1 MLKNI
6 DFNKNSQRWKNYFC
20 LFISFLFLIF
30 FYVNRTTIL
39 ENDPEFS
46 SKFKIAS
53 IVLGWIVGVVLIF
66 VRLDFGKK
74 WNRVINIL
82 YILFAPCYIFF
93 NMEIAVFNE
102 TYSFRGQHL
111 SLLLFNFLLIGILE
125 LIFIVITNRVRLGT
139 DIWAFI
145 CIMFNIVNHF
155 VYEFRGTPAMASD
168 IATVG
173 TALEVADG
181 YKIQFNFYTTVALV
195 MLFDFIMLGRVIK
208 CEPVFKKVSHRLCGI
223 AVMAIVSVTGFSQLV
238 MTDMVSNRGLYL
250 SLFNPMRSY
259 QQYGSIA
266 CFTRSIKL
274 SVPEKPN
281 GYSLKKVEEIT
292 SKYTSDT
299 VDPNK
304 KRPNVIAVIN
314 EAFSDPQILGDI
326 ETNEDYMPFIHDLM
340 KNGNCVSGTT
350 YASIVGGQTANTEYE
365 FLTGNSMAFLP
376 KGTVAFQLYLRH
388 AMPSLVTELK
398 SEGYTGNSATHLQ
411 KARNYNRDK
420 AYPLLGFDKF
430 YDYTNMI
437 VPFVKMRNN
446 ATDQCTYD
454 NITHDYEQQ
463 RKSTDAPY
471 FGYTMTI
478 QNHSSYDV
486 PFDNFDDKRIVVEN
500 ADATDLG
507 YYLSL
512 IKYSDEM
519 FENLINYYKNTDEP
533 TVIFLT
539 GDHQPRIHDESMDSI
554 TNGEWRNWNDEEM
567 MRRYEVP
574 FLIWANYDIDKKTVE
589 KTSMNYLQT
598 ILMETIDGDLTG
610 FQKFQQDLQK
620 EEITSK
626 YTSDTVDPNKKR
638 PNVIAVIN
646 EAFSD
651 PQILGDIETNEDYM
665 PFIHDLMKNGNC
677 VSGTTYASIVGGQ
690 TANTEYEFLTG
701 NSMAFLPKG
710 TVAFQLYLR
719 HAMPSL
725 VTELKSEGYTGN
737 SATHLQ
743 KARNYNRDKAYP
755 LLGFDKFY
763 DYTNMIVPFV
773 KMRNNATDQCT
784 YDNITHDYEQQRKST
799 DAPYFGYT
807 MTIQNHSSYDVPF
820 DNFDDKRIVVE
831 NADATDLGYYLS
843 LIKYSDEMFE
853 NLINYYKNTDEPT
866 VIFLTGDHQPR
877 IHDESMDSITNG
889 EWRNW
894 NDEEMMRR
902 YEVPFLIWANY
913 DIDKKTV
920 EKTSMNYLQTIL
932 METIDGD
939 LTGFQKFQQDLQ
951 KEIPVLTSNGYW
963 GADGKFYSVD
973 DKNSPYYDL
982 IQEYAMLQY
991 NDMTD
996 YKNRVEDFFELKQ

>member
-6 DFNKNSQRWKNYFC
+6 DFNKNRQRWKNYFC

-74 WNRVINIL
+74 GNRVINIL

-102 TYSFRGQHL
+102 TYSFRKQHL

-145 CIMFNIVNHF
+145 CVMFNIVNHF

-314 EAFSDPQILGDI
+314 EAFSDPQVLGDI

-519 FENLINYYKNTDEP
+519 FENLINYYKNTNEP
-533 TVIFLT
+533 TVILLT

-574 FLIWANYDIDKKTVE
+574 FLIWAKYDIDKKTVE

-598 ILMETIDGDLTG
+598 ILMETIDG
-610 FQKFQQDLQK
+610 
-620 EEITSK
+620 E
-626 YTSDTVDPNKKR
+626 
-638 PNVIAVIN
+638 
-646 EAFSD
+646 
-651 PQILGDIETNEDYM
+651 
-665 PFIHDLMKNGNC
+665 
-677 VSGTTYASIVGGQ
+677 
-690 TANTEYEFLTG
+690 
-701 NSMAFLPKG
+701 
-710 TVAFQLYLR
+710 
-719 HAMPSL
+719 
-725 VTELKSEGYTGN
+725 
-737 SATHLQ
+737 
-743 KARNYNRDKAYP
+743 
-755 LLGFDKFY
+755 
-763 DYTNMIVPFV
+763 
-773 KMRNNATDQCT
+773 
-784 YDNITHDYEQQRKST
+784 
-799 DAPYFGYT
+799 
-807 MTIQNHSSYDVPF
+807 
-820 DNFDDKRIVVE
+820 
-831 NADATDLGYYLS
+831 
-843 LIKYSDEMFE
+843 
-853 NLINYYKNTDEPT
+853 
-866 VIFLTGDHQPR
+866 
-877 IHDESMDSITNG
+877 
-889 EWRNW
+889 
-894 NDEEMMRR
+894 
-902 YEVPFLIWANY
+902 
-913 DIDKKTV
+913 
-920 EKTSMNYLQTIL
+920 
-932 METIDGD
+932 

>member
-6 DFNKNSQRWKNYFC
+6 DFNKNRQRWKNYFC

-74 WNRVINIL
+74 GNRVINIL

-145 CIMFNIVNHF
+145 CVMFNIVNHF

-266 CFTRSIKL
+266 CFARGIKL

-314 EAFSDPQILGDI
+314 EAFSDPQVLGDI

-463 RKSTDAPY
+463 RKLTDAPY

-519 FENLINYYKNTDEP
+519 FENLINYYKNTNEP
-533 TVIFLT
+533 TVIL
-539 GDHQPRIHDESMDSI
+539 
-554 TNGEWRNWNDEEM
+554 
-567 MRRYEVP
+567 
-574 FLIWANYDIDKKTVE
+574 
-589 KTSMNYLQT
+589 
-598 ILMETIDGDLTG
+598 
-610 FQKFQQDLQK
+610 
-620 EEITSK
+620 
-626 YTSDTVDPNKKR
+626 
-638 PNVIAVIN
+638 
-646 EAFSD
+646 
-651 PQILGDIETNEDYM
+651 
-665 PFIHDLMKNGNC
+665 
-677 VSGTTYASIVGGQ
+677 
-690 TANTEYEFLTG
+690 
-701 NSMAFLPKG
+701 
-710 TVAFQLYLR
+710 
-719 HAMPSL
+719 
-725 VTELKSEGYTGN
+725 
-737 SATHLQ
+737 
-743 KARNYNRDKAYP
+743 
-755 LLGFDKFY
+755 
-763 DYTNMIVPFV
+763 
-773 KMRNNATDQCT
+773 
-784 YDNITHDYEQQRKST
+784 
-799 DAPYFGYT
+799 
-807 MTIQNHSSYDVPF
+807 
-820 DNFDDKRIVVE
+820 
-831 NADATDLGYYLS
+831 
-843 LIKYSDEMFE
+843 
-853 NLINYYKNTDEPT
+853 
-866 VIFLTGDHQPR
+866 LTGDHQPR

>member
-6 DFNKNSQRWKNYFC
+6 DFNKNRQRWKNYFC

-66 VRLDFGKK
+66 VRLDFGEK

-145 CIMFNIVNHF
+145 CVMFNIVNHF

-299 VDPNK
+299 VDSNK
-304 KRPNVIAVIN
+304 KRPNVIVVIN
-314 EAFSDPQILGDI
+314 EAFSDPQVLGDI

-430 YDYTNMI
+430 YDYTNMG

-500 ADATDLG
+500 ADAPDLG

-519 FENLINYYKNTDEP
+519 FENLINYYKNTNEP
-533 TVIFLT
+533 TVILLT

-574 FLIWANYDIDKKTVE
+574 FLIWANYDIDKKIVE

-610 FQKFQQDLQK
+610 FQKFQQD
-620 EEITSK
+620 I
-626 YTSDTVDPNKKR
+626 
-638 PNVIAVIN
+638 
-646 EAFSD
+646 
-651 PQILGDIETNEDYM
+651 
-665 PFIHDLMKNGNC
+665 
-677 VSGTTYASIVGGQ
+677 
-690 TANTEYEFLTG
+690 
-701 NSMAFLPKG
+701 
-710 TVAFQLYLR
+710 
-719 HAMPSL
+719 
-725 VTELKSEGYTGN
+725 
-737 SATHLQ
+737 
-743 KARNYNRDKAYP
+743 
-755 LLGFDKFY
+755 
-763 DYTNMIVPFV
+763 
-773 KMRNNATDQCT
+773 
-784 YDNITHDYEQQRKST
+784 
-799 DAPYFGYT
+799 
-807 MTIQNHSSYDVPF
+807 
-820 DNFDDKRIVVE
+820 
-831 NADATDLGYYLS
+831 
-843 LIKYSDEMFE
+843 
-853 NLINYYKNTDEPT
+853 
-866 VIFLTGDHQPR
+866 
-877 IHDESMDSITNG
+877 
-889 EWRNW
+889 
-894 NDEEMMRR
+894 
-902 YEVPFLIWANY
+902 
-913 DIDKKTV
+913 
-920 EKTSMNYLQTIL
+920 
-932 METIDGD
+932 
-939 LTGFQKFQQDLQ
+939 Q

-991 NDMTD
+991 NDMMD

>member
-6 DFNKNSQRWKNYFC
+6 DFNKNRQRWKNYFC

-74 WNRVINIL
+74 GNRVINIL

-102 TYSFRGQHL
+102 TYSFRKQHL

-145 CIMFNIVNHF
+145 CVMFNIVNHF

-266 CFTRSIKL
+266 CFARGIKL

-299 VDPNK
+299 VDSNK
-304 KRPNVIAVIN
+304 KRPNVIVVIN
-314 EAFSDPQILGDI
+314 EAFSDPQVLGDI

-574 FLIWANYDIDKKTVE
+574 FLIWANYDIDKKIVE

-610 FQKFQQDLQK
+610 FQKFQQD
-620 EEITSK
+620 I
-626 YTSDTVDPNKKR
+626 
-638 PNVIAVIN
+638 
-646 EAFSD
+646 
-651 PQILGDIETNEDYM
+651 
-665 PFIHDLMKNGNC
+665 
-677 VSGTTYASIVGGQ
+677 
-690 TANTEYEFLTG
+690 
-701 NSMAFLPKG
+701 
-710 TVAFQLYLR
+710 
-719 HAMPSL
+719 
-725 VTELKSEGYTGN
+725 
-737 SATHLQ
+737 
-743 KARNYNRDKAYP
+743 
-755 LLGFDKFY
+755 
-763 DYTNMIVPFV
+763 
-773 KMRNNATDQCT
+773 
-784 YDNITHDYEQQRKST
+784 
-799 DAPYFGYT
+799 
-807 MTIQNHSSYDVPF
+807 
-820 DNFDDKRIVVE
+820 
-831 NADATDLGYYLS
+831 
-843 LIKYSDEMFE
+843 
-853 NLINYYKNTDEPT
+853 
-866 VIFLTGDHQPR
+866 
-877 IHDESMDSITNG
+877 
-889 EWRNW
+889 
-894 NDEEMMRR
+894 
-902 YEVPFLIWANY
+902 
-913 DIDKKTV
+913 
-920 EKTSMNYLQTIL
+920 
-932 METIDGD
+932 
-939 LTGFQKFQQDLQ
+939 Q

-991 NDMTD
+991 NDMMD

>member
-1 MLKNI
+1 MEQS
-6 DFNKNSQRWKNYFC
+6 NKYSVYPVC
-20 LFISFLFLIF
+20 
-30 FYVNRTTIL
+30 T
-39 ENDPEFS
+39 
-46 SKFKIAS
+46 
-53 IVLGWIVGVVLIF
+53 VLH
-66 VRLDFGKK
+66 
-74 WNRVINIL
+74 
-82 YILFAPCYIFF
+82 FF

-145 CIMFNIVNHF
+145 CVMFNIVNHF

-292 SKYTSDT
+292 SKYISDT

-314 EAFSDPQILGDI
+314 EAFSDPQVLGDI
-326 ETNEDYMPFIHDLM
+326 ETNEDYMPFIHDMM

-463 RKSTDAPY
+463 RKLTDAPY

-500 ADATDLG
+500 ADAPDLG

-533 TVIFLT
+533 TVIL
-539 GDHQPRIHDESMDSI
+539 
-554 TNGEWRNWNDEEM
+554 
-567 MRRYEVP
+567 
-574 FLIWANYDIDKKTVE
+574 
-589 KTSMNYLQT
+589 
-598 ILMETIDGDLTG
+598 
-610 FQKFQQDLQK
+610 
-620 EEITSK
+620 
-626 YTSDTVDPNKKR
+626 
-638 PNVIAVIN
+638 
-646 EAFSD
+646 
-651 PQILGDIETNEDYM
+651 
-665 PFIHDLMKNGNC
+665 
-677 VSGTTYASIVGGQ
+677 
-690 TANTEYEFLTG
+690 
-701 NSMAFLPKG
+701 
-710 TVAFQLYLR
+710 
-719 HAMPSL
+719 
-725 VTELKSEGYTGN
+725 
-737 SATHLQ
+737 
-743 KARNYNRDKAYP
+743 
-755 LLGFDKFY
+755 
-763 DYTNMIVPFV
+763 
-773 KMRNNATDQCT
+773 
-784 YDNITHDYEQQRKST
+784 
-799 DAPYFGYT
+799 
-807 MTIQNHSSYDVPF
+807 
-820 DNFDDKRIVVE
+820 
-831 NADATDLGYYLS
+831 
-843 LIKYSDEMFE
+843 
-853 NLINYYKNTDEPT
+853 
-866 VIFLTGDHQPR
+866 LTGDHQPR

>member
-1 MLKNI
+1 MEQS
-6 DFNKNSQRWKNYFC
+6 NKYSVYPVC
-20 LFISFLFLIF
+20 
-30 FYVNRTTIL
+30 T
-39 ENDPEFS
+39 
-46 SKFKIAS
+46 
-53 IVLGWIVGVVLIF
+53 VLH
-66 VRLDFGKK
+66 
-74 WNRVINIL
+74 
-82 YILFAPCYIFF
+82 FF

-145 CIMFNIVNHF
+145 CVMFNIVNHF

-598 ILMETIDGDLTG
+598 ILMETIDG
-610 FQKFQQDLQK
+610 
-620 EEITSK
+620 E
-626 YTSDTVDPNKKR
+626 
-638 PNVIAVIN
+638 
-646 EAFSD
+646 
-651 PQILGDIETNEDYM
+651 
-665 PFIHDLMKNGNC
+665 
-677 VSGTTYASIVGGQ
+677 
-690 TANTEYEFLTG
+690 
-701 NSMAFLPKG
+701 
-710 TVAFQLYLR
+710 
-719 HAMPSL
+719 
-725 VTELKSEGYTGN
+725 
-737 SATHLQ
+737 
-743 KARNYNRDKAYP
+743 
-755 LLGFDKFY
+755 
-763 DYTNMIVPFV
+763 
-773 KMRNNATDQCT
+773 
-784 YDNITHDYEQQRKST
+784 
-799 DAPYFGYT
+799 
-807 MTIQNHSSYDVPF
+807 
-820 DNFDDKRIVVE
+820 
-831 NADATDLGYYLS
+831 
-843 LIKYSDEMFE
+843 
-853 NLINYYKNTDEPT
+853 
-866 VIFLTGDHQPR
+866 
-877 IHDESMDSITNG
+877 
-889 EWRNW
+889 
-894 NDEEMMRR
+894 
-902 YEVPFLIWANY
+902 
-913 DIDKKTV
+913 
-920 EKTSMNYLQTIL
+920 
-932 METIDGD
+932 

>member
-6 DFNKNSQRWKNYFC
+6 DFNKNRQRWKNYFC

-74 WNRVINIL
+74 GNRVINIL

-145 CIMFNIVNHF
+145 CVMFNIVNHF

-299 VDPNK
+299 VDSNK
-304 KRPNVIAVIN
+304 KRPNVIVVIN
-314 EAFSDPQILGDI
+314 EAFSDPQVLGDI

-430 YDYTNMI
+430 YDYTNMG

-500 ADATDLG
+500 ADAPDLG

-533 TVIFLT
+533 TVILLT

-574 FLIWANYDIDKKTVE
+574 FLIWANYDIDKKIVE

-610 FQKFQQDLQK
+610 FQKFQQD
-620 EEITSK
+620 I
-626 YTSDTVDPNKKR
+626 
-638 PNVIAVIN
+638 
-646 EAFSD
+646 
-651 PQILGDIETNEDYM
+651 
-665 PFIHDLMKNGNC
+665 
-677 VSGTTYASIVGGQ
+677 
-690 TANTEYEFLTG
+690 
-701 NSMAFLPKG
+701 
-710 TVAFQLYLR
+710 
-719 HAMPSL
+719 
-725 VTELKSEGYTGN
+725 
-737 SATHLQ
+737 
-743 KARNYNRDKAYP
+743 
-755 LLGFDKFY
+755 
-763 DYTNMIVPFV
+763 
-773 KMRNNATDQCT
+773 
-784 YDNITHDYEQQRKST
+784 
-799 DAPYFGYT
+799 
-807 MTIQNHSSYDVPF
+807 
-820 DNFDDKRIVVE
+820 
-831 NADATDLGYYLS
+831 
-843 LIKYSDEMFE
+843 
-853 NLINYYKNTDEPT
+853 
-866 VIFLTGDHQPR
+866 
-877 IHDESMDSITNG
+877 
-889 EWRNW
+889 
-894 NDEEMMRR
+894 
-902 YEVPFLIWANY
+902 
-913 DIDKKTV
+913 
-920 EKTSMNYLQTIL
+920 
-932 METIDGD
+932 
-939 LTGFQKFQQDLQ
+939 Q

-991 NDMTD
+991 NDMMD

>member
-1 MLKNI
+1 MEK
-6 DFNKNSQRWKNYFC
+6 
-20 LFISFLFLIF
+20 LFLPIHF
-30 FYVNRTTIL
+30 VSVSDLFYVNRTAIL

-145 CIMFNIVNHF
+145 CVMFNIVNHF

-314 EAFSDPQILGDI
+314 EAFSDPQVLGDI

-463 RKSTDAPY
+463 RKLTDAPY

-500 ADATDLG
+500 ADAPDLG

-533 TVIFLT
+533 TVILLT

-574 FLIWANYDIDKKTVE
+574 FLIWANYDIDKKIVE

-610 FQKFQQDLQK
+610 FQKFQQD
-620 EEITSK
+620 I
-626 YTSDTVDPNKKR
+626 
-638 PNVIAVIN
+638 
-646 EAFSD
+646 
-651 PQILGDIETNEDYM
+651 
-665 PFIHDLMKNGNC
+665 
-677 VSGTTYASIVGGQ
+677 
-690 TANTEYEFLTG
+690 
-701 NSMAFLPKG
+701 
-710 TVAFQLYLR
+710 
-719 HAMPSL
+719 
-725 VTELKSEGYTGN
+725 
-737 SATHLQ
+737 
-743 KARNYNRDKAYP
+743 
-755 LLGFDKFY
+755 
-763 DYTNMIVPFV
+763 
-773 KMRNNATDQCT
+773 
-784 YDNITHDYEQQRKST
+784 
-799 DAPYFGYT
+799 
-807 MTIQNHSSYDVPF
+807 
-820 DNFDDKRIVVE
+820 
-831 NADATDLGYYLS
+831 
-843 LIKYSDEMFE
+843 
-853 NLINYYKNTDEPT
+853 
-866 VIFLTGDHQPR
+866 
-877 IHDESMDSITNG
+877 
-889 EWRNW
+889 
-894 NDEEMMRR
+894 
-902 YEVPFLIWANY
+902 
-913 DIDKKTV
+913 
-920 EKTSMNYLQTIL
+920 
-932 METIDGD
+932 
-939 LTGFQKFQQDLQ
+939 Q

-991 NDMTD
+991 NDMMD

>member
-6 DFNKNSQRWKNYFC
+6 DFNKNRQRWKNYFC

-74 WNRVINIL
+74 GNRVINIL

-145 CIMFNIVNHF
+145 CVMFNIVNHF

-304 KRPNVIAVIN
+304 KRPNVIVVIN
-314 EAFSDPQILGDI
+314 EAFSDPQVLGDI

-500 ADATDLG
+500 ADAPDLG

-610 FQKFQQDLQK
+610 FQKFQQD
-620 EEITSK
+620 I
-626 YTSDTVDPNKKR
+626 
-638 PNVIAVIN
+638 
-646 EAFSD
+646 
-651 PQILGDIETNEDYM
+651 
-665 PFIHDLMKNGNC
+665 
-677 VSGTTYASIVGGQ
+677 
-690 TANTEYEFLTG
+690 
-701 NSMAFLPKG
+701 
-710 TVAFQLYLR
+710 
-719 HAMPSL
+719 
-725 VTELKSEGYTGN
+725 
-737 SATHLQ
+737 
-743 KARNYNRDKAYP
+743 
-755 LLGFDKFY
+755 
-763 DYTNMIVPFV
+763 
-773 KMRNNATDQCT
+773 
-784 YDNITHDYEQQRKST
+784 
-799 DAPYFGYT
+799 
-807 MTIQNHSSYDVPF
+807 
-820 DNFDDKRIVVE
+820 
-831 NADATDLGYYLS
+831 
-843 LIKYSDEMFE
+843 
-853 NLINYYKNTDEPT
+853 
-866 VIFLTGDHQPR
+866 
-877 IHDESMDSITNG
+877 
-889 EWRNW
+889 
-894 NDEEMMRR
+894 
-902 YEVPFLIWANY
+902 
-913 DIDKKTV
+913 
-920 EKTSMNYLQTIL
+920 
-932 METIDGD
+932 
-939 LTGFQKFQQDLQ
+939 Q

>member
-6 DFNKNSQRWKNYFC
+6 DFNKNRQRWKNYFC

-74 WNRVINIL
+74 GNRVINIL

-102 TYSFRGQHL
+102 TYSFRKQHL

-145 CIMFNIVNHF
+145 CVMFNIVNHF

-266 CFTRSIKL
+266 CFARGIKL

-292 SKYTSDT
+292 SKYTSDI

-314 EAFSDPQILGDI
+314 EAFSDPQVLGDI

-430 YDYTNMI
+430 YDYTNMG

-500 ADATDLG
+500 ADAPDLG

-519 FENLINYYKNTDEP
+519 FENLINYYKNTNEP
-533 TVIFLT
+533 TVILLT

-574 FLIWANYDIDKKTVE
+574 FLIWANYDIDKKIVE

-610 FQKFQQDLQK
+610 FQKFQQD
-620 EEITSK
+620 I
-626 YTSDTVDPNKKR
+626 
-638 PNVIAVIN
+638 
-646 EAFSD
+646 
-651 PQILGDIETNEDYM
+651 
-665 PFIHDLMKNGNC
+665 
-677 VSGTTYASIVGGQ
+677 
-690 TANTEYEFLTG
+690 
-701 NSMAFLPKG
+701 
-710 TVAFQLYLR
+710 
-719 HAMPSL
+719 
-725 VTELKSEGYTGN
+725 
-737 SATHLQ
+737 
-743 KARNYNRDKAYP
+743 
-755 LLGFDKFY
+755 
-763 DYTNMIVPFV
+763 
-773 KMRNNATDQCT
+773 
-784 YDNITHDYEQQRKST
+784 
-799 DAPYFGYT
+799 
-807 MTIQNHSSYDVPF
+807 
-820 DNFDDKRIVVE
+820 
-831 NADATDLGYYLS
+831 
-843 LIKYSDEMFE
+843 
-853 NLINYYKNTDEPT
+853 
-866 VIFLTGDHQPR
+866 
-877 IHDESMDSITNG
+877 
-889 EWRNW
+889 
-894 NDEEMMRR
+894 
-902 YEVPFLIWANY
+902 
-913 DIDKKTV
+913 
-920 EKTSMNYLQTIL
+920 
-932 METIDGD
+932 
-939 LTGFQKFQQDLQ
+939 Q

>member
-6 DFNKNSQRWKNYFC
+6 DFNKNFDKNRQRWKNYFC

-82 YILFAPCYIFF
+82 YILFAPCYIFL

-102 TYSFRGQHL
+102 TYSFGGQHL
-111 SLLLFNFLLIGILE
+111 SLLLFNFLLLGILE

-145 CIMFNIVNHF
+145 CVMFNVVNHF
-155 VYEFRGTPAMASD
+155 VYEFRGTPVMASD

-208 CEPVFKKVSHRLCGI
+208 CEPVFKKNSHRLCGI
-223 AVMAIVSVTGFSQLV
+223 AVMAVVSVTGFSQLV

-292 SKYTSDT
+292 SKYISDT

-314 EAFSDPQILGDI
+314 EAFSDPQVLGDI

-365 FLTGNSMAFLP
+365 FL
-376 KGTVAFQLYLRH
+376 
-388 AMPSLVTELK
+388 
-398 SEGYTGNSATHLQ
+398 TGNSATHLQ

-500 ADATDLG
+500 ADAPDLG

-598 ILMETIDGDLTG
+598 ILMETIDG
-610 FQKFQQDLQK
+610 
-620 EEITSK
+620 E
-626 YTSDTVDPNKKR
+626 
-638 PNVIAVIN
+638 
-646 EAFSD
+646 
-651 PQILGDIETNEDYM
+651 
-665 PFIHDLMKNGNC
+665 
-677 VSGTTYASIVGGQ
+677 
-690 TANTEYEFLTG
+690 
-701 NSMAFLPKG
+701 
-710 TVAFQLYLR
+710 
-719 HAMPSL
+719 
-725 VTELKSEGYTGN
+725 
-737 SATHLQ
+737 
-743 KARNYNRDKAYP
+743 
-755 LLGFDKFY
+755 
-763 DYTNMIVPFV
+763 
-773 KMRNNATDQCT
+773 
-784 YDNITHDYEQQRKST
+784 
-799 DAPYFGYT
+799 
-807 MTIQNHSSYDVPF
+807 
-820 DNFDDKRIVVE
+820 
-831 NADATDLGYYLS
+831 
-843 LIKYSDEMFE
+843 
-853 NLINYYKNTDEPT
+853 
-866 VIFLTGDHQPR
+866 
-877 IHDESMDSITNG
+877 
-889 EWRNW
+889 
-894 NDEEMMRR
+894 
-902 YEVPFLIWANY
+902 
-913 DIDKKTV
+913 
-920 EKTSMNYLQTIL
+920 
-932 METIDGD
+932 

>member
-1 MLKNI
+1 MEQS
-6 DFNKNSQRWKNYFC
+6 NKYSVYPVC
-20 LFISFLFLIF
+20 
-30 FYVNRTTIL
+30 T
-39 ENDPEFS
+39 
-46 SKFKIAS
+46 
-53 IVLGWIVGVVLIF
+53 VLH
-66 VRLDFGKK
+66 
-74 WNRVINIL
+74 
-82 YILFAPCYIFF
+82 FF

-145 CIMFNIVNHF
+145 CVMFNIVNHF

-314 EAFSDPQILGDI
+314 EAFSDPQVLGDI

-463 RKSTDAPY
+463 RKLTDAPY

-478 QNHSSYDV
+478 QNYSSYDV

-533 TVIFLT
+533 TVILLT

-598 ILMETIDGDLTG
+598 ILMETIDG
-610 FQKFQQDLQK
+610 
-620 EEITSK
+620 E
-626 YTSDTVDPNKKR
+626 
-638 PNVIAVIN
+638 
-646 EAFSD
+646 
-651 PQILGDIETNEDYM
+651 
-665 PFIHDLMKNGNC
+665 
-677 VSGTTYASIVGGQ
+677 
-690 TANTEYEFLTG
+690 
-701 NSMAFLPKG
+701 
-710 TVAFQLYLR
+710 
-719 HAMPSL
+719 
-725 VTELKSEGYTGN
+725 
-737 SATHLQ
+737 
-743 KARNYNRDKAYP
+743 
-755 LLGFDKFY
+755 
-763 DYTNMIVPFV
+763 
-773 KMRNNATDQCT
+773 
-784 YDNITHDYEQQRKST
+784 
-799 DAPYFGYT
+799 
-807 MTIQNHSSYDVPF
+807 
-820 DNFDDKRIVVE
+820 
-831 NADATDLGYYLS
+831 
-843 LIKYSDEMFE
+843 
-853 NLINYYKNTDEPT
+853 
-866 VIFLTGDHQPR
+866 
-877 IHDESMDSITNG
+877 
-889 EWRNW
+889 
-894 NDEEMMRR
+894 
-902 YEVPFLIWANY
+902 
-913 DIDKKTV
+913 
-920 EKTSMNYLQTIL
+920 
-932 METIDGD
+932 

>member
-6 DFNKNSQRWKNYFC
+6 DFNKNRQRWKNYFC

-74 WNRVINIL
+74 GNRVINIL

-145 CIMFNIVNHF
+145 CVMFNIVNHF

-292 SKYTSDT
+292 SKYISDT

-314 EAFSDPQILGDI
+314 EAFSDPQVLGDI

-430 YDYTNMI
+430 YDYTNMG

-500 ADATDLG
+500 ADAPDLG

-598 ILMETIDGDLTG
+598 ILMETIDG
-610 FQKFQQDLQK
+610 
-620 EEITSK
+620 E
-626 YTSDTVDPNKKR
+626 
-638 PNVIAVIN
+638 
-646 EAFSD
+646 
-651 PQILGDIETNEDYM
+651 
-665 PFIHDLMKNGNC
+665 
-677 VSGTTYASIVGGQ
+677 
-690 TANTEYEFLTG
+690 
-701 NSMAFLPKG
+701 
-710 TVAFQLYLR
+710 
-719 HAMPSL
+719 
-725 VTELKSEGYTGN
+725 
-737 SATHLQ
+737 
-743 KARNYNRDKAYP
+743 
-755 LLGFDKFY
+755 
-763 DYTNMIVPFV
+763 
-773 KMRNNATDQCT
+773 
-784 YDNITHDYEQQRKST
+784 
-799 DAPYFGYT
+799 
-807 MTIQNHSSYDVPF
+807 
-820 DNFDDKRIVVE
+820 
-831 NADATDLGYYLS
+831 
-843 LIKYSDEMFE
+843 
-853 NLINYYKNTDEPT
+853 
-866 VIFLTGDHQPR
+866 
-877 IHDESMDSITNG
+877 
-889 EWRNW
+889 
-894 NDEEMMRR
+894 
-902 YEVPFLIWANY
+902 
-913 DIDKKTV
+913 
-920 EKTSMNYLQTIL
+920 
-932 METIDGD
+932 

-991 NDMTD
+991 NDMMD

>member
-1 MLKNI
+1 MEQS
-6 DFNKNSQRWKNYFC
+6 NKYSVYPVC
-20 LFISFLFLIF
+20 
-30 FYVNRTTIL
+30 T
-39 ENDPEFS
+39 
-46 SKFKIAS
+46 
-53 IVLGWIVGVVLIF
+53 VLH
-66 VRLDFGKK
+66 
-74 WNRVINIL
+74 
-82 YILFAPCYIFF
+82 FF

-102 TYSFRGQHL
+102 TYSFREQHL

-145 CIMFNIVNHF
+145 CVMFNIVNHF

-314 EAFSDPQILGDI
+314 EAFSDPQVLGDI

-533 TVIFLT
+533 TVILLT

-598 ILMETIDGDLTG
+598 ILMETIDG
-610 FQKFQQDLQK
+610 
-620 EEITSK
+620 E
-626 YTSDTVDPNKKR
+626 
-638 PNVIAVIN
+638 
-646 EAFSD
+646 
-651 PQILGDIETNEDYM
+651 
-665 PFIHDLMKNGNC
+665 
-677 VSGTTYASIVGGQ
+677 
-690 TANTEYEFLTG
+690 
-701 NSMAFLPKG
+701 
-710 TVAFQLYLR
+710 
-719 HAMPSL
+719 
-725 VTELKSEGYTGN
+725 
-737 SATHLQ
+737 
-743 KARNYNRDKAYP
+743 
-755 LLGFDKFY
+755 
-763 DYTNMIVPFV
+763 
-773 KMRNNATDQCT
+773 
-784 YDNITHDYEQQRKST
+784 
-799 DAPYFGYT
+799 
-807 MTIQNHSSYDVPF
+807 
-820 DNFDDKRIVVE
+820 
-831 NADATDLGYYLS
+831 
-843 LIKYSDEMFE
+843 
-853 NLINYYKNTDEPT
+853 
-866 VIFLTGDHQPR
+866 
-877 IHDESMDSITNG
+877 
-889 EWRNW
+889 
-894 NDEEMMRR
+894 
-902 YEVPFLIWANY
+902 
-913 DIDKKTV
+913 
-920 EKTSMNYLQTIL
+920 
-932 METIDGD
+932 

-996 YKNRVEDFFELKQ
+996 YKNRVEDFFELKE

>member
-1 MLKNI
+1 MEQSNKYSVYPVCTMLH
-6 DFNKNSQRWKNYFC
+6 
-20 LFISFLFLIF
+20 
-30 FYVNRTTIL
+30 
-39 ENDPEFS
+39 
-46 SKFKIAS
+46 
-53 IVLGWIVGVVLIF
+53 
-66 VRLDFGKK
+66 
-74 WNRVINIL
+74 
-82 YILFAPCYIFF
+82 FF

-102 TYSFRGQHL
+102 TYSFRKQHL

-145 CIMFNIVNHF
+145 CVMFNIVNHF
-155 VYEFRGTPAMASD
+155 VYEFRGTPVMASD

-195 MLFDFIMLGRVIK
+195 MLFDFIMLGCVIK

-314 EAFSDPQILGDI
+314 EAFSDPQVLGDI

-598 ILMETIDGDLTG
+598 ILMETIDG
-610 FQKFQQDLQK
+610 
-620 EEITSK
+620 E
-626 YTSDTVDPNKKR
+626 
-638 PNVIAVIN
+638 
-646 EAFSD
+646 
-651 PQILGDIETNEDYM
+651 
-665 PFIHDLMKNGNC
+665 
-677 VSGTTYASIVGGQ
+677 
-690 TANTEYEFLTG
+690 
-701 NSMAFLPKG
+701 
-710 TVAFQLYLR
+710 
-719 HAMPSL
+719 
-725 VTELKSEGYTGN
+725 
-737 SATHLQ
+737 
-743 KARNYNRDKAYP
+743 
-755 LLGFDKFY
+755 
-763 DYTNMIVPFV
+763 
-773 KMRNNATDQCT
+773 
-784 YDNITHDYEQQRKST
+784 
-799 DAPYFGYT
+799 
-807 MTIQNHSSYDVPF
+807 
-820 DNFDDKRIVVE
+820 
-831 NADATDLGYYLS
+831 
-843 LIKYSDEMFE
+843 
-853 NLINYYKNTDEPT
+853 
-866 VIFLTGDHQPR
+866 
-877 IHDESMDSITNG
+877 
-889 EWRNW
+889 
-894 NDEEMMRR
+894 
-902 YEVPFLIWANY
+902 
-913 DIDKKTV
+913 
-920 EKTSMNYLQTIL
+920 
-932 METIDGD
+932 

>member
-6 DFNKNSQRWKNYFC
+6 DFNKNRQRWKNYFC

-74 WNRVINIL
+74 GNRVINIL

-102 TYSFRGQHL
+102 TYSFRKQHL

-145 CIMFNIVNHF
+145 CVMFNIVNHF

-266 CFTRSIKL
+266 CFARGIKL

-292 SKYTSDT
+292 SKYTSDI

-314 EAFSDPQILGDI
+314 EAFSDPQVLGDI

-430 YDYTNMI
+430 YDYTNMG

-500 ADATDLG
+500 ADAPDLG

-533 TVIFLT
+533 TVIL
-539 GDHQPRIHDESMDSI
+539 
-554 TNGEWRNWNDEEM
+554 
-567 MRRYEVP
+567 
-574 FLIWANYDIDKKTVE
+574 
-589 KTSMNYLQT
+589 
-598 ILMETIDGDLTG
+598 
-610 FQKFQQDLQK
+610 
-620 EEITSK
+620 
-626 YTSDTVDPNKKR
+626 
-638 PNVIAVIN
+638 
-646 EAFSD
+646 
-651 PQILGDIETNEDYM
+651 
-665 PFIHDLMKNGNC
+665 
-677 VSGTTYASIVGGQ
+677 
-690 TANTEYEFLTG
+690 
-701 NSMAFLPKG
+701 
-710 TVAFQLYLR
+710 
-719 HAMPSL
+719 
-725 VTELKSEGYTGN
+725 
-737 SATHLQ
+737 
-743 KARNYNRDKAYP
+743 
-755 LLGFDKFY
+755 
-763 DYTNMIVPFV
+763 
-773 KMRNNATDQCT
+773 
-784 YDNITHDYEQQRKST
+784 
-799 DAPYFGYT
+799 
-807 MTIQNHSSYDVPF
+807 
-820 DNFDDKRIVVE
+820 
-831 NADATDLGYYLS
+831 
-843 LIKYSDEMFE
+843 
-853 NLINYYKNTDEPT
+853 
-866 VIFLTGDHQPR
+866 LTGDHQPR

-991 NDMTD
+991 NDMMD

>member
-1 MLKNI
+1 MEQS
-6 DFNKNSQRWKNYFC
+6 NKYSVYP
-20 LFISFLFLIF
+20 
-30 FYVNRTTIL
+30 V
-39 ENDPEFS
+39 
-46 SKFKIAS
+46 
-53 IVLGWIVGVVLIF
+53 
-66 VRLDFGKK
+66 
-74 WNRVINIL
+74 
-82 YILFAPCYIFF
+82 APCYIFF

-145 CIMFNIVNHF
+145 CVMFNIVNHF

-314 EAFSDPQILGDI
+314 EAFSDPQVLGDI

-388 AMPSLVTELK
+388 VMPSLVTELK

-519 FENLINYYKNTDEP
+519 FENLINYYKNTNEP
-533 TVIFLT
+533 TVILLT

-598 ILMETIDGDLTG
+598 ILMETIDG
-610 FQKFQQDLQK
+610 
-620 EEITSK
+620 E
-626 YTSDTVDPNKKR
+626 
-638 PNVIAVIN
+638 
-646 EAFSD
+646 
-651 PQILGDIETNEDYM
+651 
-665 PFIHDLMKNGNC
+665 
-677 VSGTTYASIVGGQ
+677 
-690 TANTEYEFLTG
+690 
-701 NSMAFLPKG
+701 
-710 TVAFQLYLR
+710 
-719 HAMPSL
+719 
-725 VTELKSEGYTGN
+725 
-737 SATHLQ
+737 
-743 KARNYNRDKAYP
+743 
-755 LLGFDKFY
+755 
-763 DYTNMIVPFV
+763 
-773 KMRNNATDQCT
+773 
-784 YDNITHDYEQQRKST
+784 
-799 DAPYFGYT
+799 
-807 MTIQNHSSYDVPF
+807 
-820 DNFDDKRIVVE
+820 
-831 NADATDLGYYLS
+831 
-843 LIKYSDEMFE
+843 
-853 NLINYYKNTDEPT
+853 
-866 VIFLTGDHQPR
+866 
-877 IHDESMDSITNG
+877 
-889 EWRNW
+889 
-894 NDEEMMRR
+894 
-902 YEVPFLIWANY
+902 
-913 DIDKKTV
+913 
-920 EKTSMNYLQTIL
+920 
-932 METIDGD
+932 

-996 YKNRVEDFFELKQ
+996 YKNRVEDFFELKE

>member
-6 DFNKNSQRWKNYFC
+6 DFNKNRQRWKNYFC

-74 WNRVINIL
+74 GNRVINIL

-102 TYSFRGQHL
+102 TYSFRKQHL

-145 CIMFNIVNHF
+145 CVMFNIVNHF

-299 VDPNK
+299 VDSNK
-304 KRPNVIAVIN
+304 KRPNVIVVIN
-314 EAFSDPQILGDI
+314 EAFSDPQVLGDI

-430 YDYTNMI
+430 YDYTNMG

-500 ADATDLG
+500 ADAPDLG

-533 TVIFLT
+533 TVILLT

-574 FLIWANYDIDKKTVE
+574 FLIWANYDIDKKIVE

-610 FQKFQQDLQK
+610 FQKFQQD
-620 EEITSK
+620 I
-626 YTSDTVDPNKKR
+626 
-638 PNVIAVIN
+638 
-646 EAFSD
+646 
-651 PQILGDIETNEDYM
+651 
-665 PFIHDLMKNGNC
+665 
-677 VSGTTYASIVGGQ
+677 
-690 TANTEYEFLTG
+690 
-701 NSMAFLPKG
+701 
-710 TVAFQLYLR
+710 
-719 HAMPSL
+719 
-725 VTELKSEGYTGN
+725 
-737 SATHLQ
+737 
-743 KARNYNRDKAYP
+743 
-755 LLGFDKFY
+755 
-763 DYTNMIVPFV
+763 
-773 KMRNNATDQCT
+773 
-784 YDNITHDYEQQRKST
+784 
-799 DAPYFGYT
+799 
-807 MTIQNHSSYDVPF
+807 
-820 DNFDDKRIVVE
+820 
-831 NADATDLGYYLS
+831 
-843 LIKYSDEMFE
+843 
-853 NLINYYKNTDEPT
+853 
-866 VIFLTGDHQPR
+866 
-877 IHDESMDSITNG
+877 
-889 EWRNW
+889 
-894 NDEEMMRR
+894 
-902 YEVPFLIWANY
+902 
-913 DIDKKTV
+913 
-920 EKTSMNYLQTIL
+920 
-932 METIDGD
+932 
-939 LTGFQKFQQDLQ
+939 Q

-991 NDMTD
+991 NDMMD

>member
-1 MLKNI
+1 MEQSNKYSVYPVCTMLH
-6 DFNKNSQRWKNYFC
+6 
-20 LFISFLFLIF
+20 
-30 FYVNRTTIL
+30 
-39 ENDPEFS
+39 
-46 SKFKIAS
+46 
-53 IVLGWIVGVVLIF
+53 
-66 VRLDFGKK
+66 
-74 WNRVINIL
+74 
-82 YILFAPCYIFF
+82 FF

-145 CIMFNIVNHF
+145 CVMFNIVNHF

-598 ILMETIDGDLTG
+598 ILMETIDG
-610 FQKFQQDLQK
+610 
-620 EEITSK
+620 E
-626 YTSDTVDPNKKR
+626 
-638 PNVIAVIN
+638 
-646 EAFSD
+646 
-651 PQILGDIETNEDYM
+651 
-665 PFIHDLMKNGNC
+665 
-677 VSGTTYASIVGGQ
+677 
-690 TANTEYEFLTG
+690 
-701 NSMAFLPKG
+701 
-710 TVAFQLYLR
+710 
-719 HAMPSL
+719 
-725 VTELKSEGYTGN
+725 
-737 SATHLQ
+737 
-743 KARNYNRDKAYP
+743 
-755 LLGFDKFY
+755 
-763 DYTNMIVPFV
+763 
-773 KMRNNATDQCT
+773 
-784 YDNITHDYEQQRKST
+784 
-799 DAPYFGYT
+799 
-807 MTIQNHSSYDVPF
+807 
-820 DNFDDKRIVVE
+820 
-831 NADATDLGYYLS
+831 
-843 LIKYSDEMFE
+843 
-853 NLINYYKNTDEPT
+853 
-866 VIFLTGDHQPR
+866 
-877 IHDESMDSITNG
+877 
-889 EWRNW
+889 
-894 NDEEMMRR
+894 
-902 YEVPFLIWANY
+902 
-913 DIDKKTV
+913 
-920 EKTSMNYLQTIL
+920 
-932 METIDGD
+932 

>member
-6 DFNKNSQRWKNYFC
+6 DFNKNRQRWKNYFC

-74 WNRVINIL
+74 GNRVINIL

-102 TYSFRGQHL
+102 TYSFRKQHL

-145 CIMFNIVNHF
+145 CVMFNIVNHF

-304 KRPNVIAVIN
+304 KRPNVIVVIN
-314 EAFSDPQILGDI
+314 EAFSDPQVLGDI

-430 YDYTNMI
+430 YDYTNMG

-500 ADATDLG
+500 ADAPDLG

-519 FENLINYYKNTDEP
+519 FENLINYYKNTNEP
-533 TVIFLT
+533 TVILLT

-574 FLIWANYDIDKKTVE
+574 FLIWANYDIDKKIVE

-610 FQKFQQDLQK
+610 FQKFQQD
-620 EEITSK
+620 I
-626 YTSDTVDPNKKR
+626 
-638 PNVIAVIN
+638 
-646 EAFSD
+646 
-651 PQILGDIETNEDYM
+651 
-665 PFIHDLMKNGNC
+665 
-677 VSGTTYASIVGGQ
+677 
-690 TANTEYEFLTG
+690 
-701 NSMAFLPKG
+701 
-710 TVAFQLYLR
+710 
-719 HAMPSL
+719 
-725 VTELKSEGYTGN
+725 
-737 SATHLQ
+737 
-743 KARNYNRDKAYP
+743 
-755 LLGFDKFY
+755 
-763 DYTNMIVPFV
+763 
-773 KMRNNATDQCT
+773 
-784 YDNITHDYEQQRKST
+784 
-799 DAPYFGYT
+799 
-807 MTIQNHSSYDVPF
+807 
-820 DNFDDKRIVVE
+820 
-831 NADATDLGYYLS
+831 
-843 LIKYSDEMFE
+843 
-853 NLINYYKNTDEPT
+853 
-866 VIFLTGDHQPR
+866 
-877 IHDESMDSITNG
+877 
-889 EWRNW
+889 
-894 NDEEMMRR
+894 
-902 YEVPFLIWANY
+902 
-913 DIDKKTV
+913 
-920 EKTSMNYLQTIL
+920 
-932 METIDGD
+932 
-939 LTGFQKFQQDLQ
+939 Q

-991 NDMTD
+991 NDMMD

>member
-1 MLKNI
+1 MEQSNKYSVYPVCTMLH
-6 DFNKNSQRWKNYFC
+6 
-20 LFISFLFLIF
+20 
-30 FYVNRTTIL
+30 
-39 ENDPEFS
+39 
-46 SKFKIAS
+46 
-53 IVLGWIVGVVLIF
+53 
-66 VRLDFGKK
+66 
-74 WNRVINIL
+74 
-82 YILFAPCYIFF
+82 FF

-102 TYSFRGQHL
+102 TYSFRKQHL

-145 CIMFNIVNHF
+145 CVMFNIVNHF

-208 CEPVFKKVSHRLCGI
+208 CEPVFKKISHRLCGI
-223 AVMAIVSVTGFSQLV
+223 AVMAVVSVTGFSQLV

-250 SLFNPMRSY
+250 SLFNLMRSY

-266 CFTRSIKL
+266 CFARSIKL

-299 VDPNK
+299 VDSNK
-304 KRPNVIAVIN
+304 KRPNVIVVIN
-314 EAFSDPQILGDI
+314 EAFSDPQVLGDI

-533 TVIFLT
+533 TVILLT

-598 ILMETIDGDLTG
+598 ILMETIDGELT
-610 FQKFQQDLQK
+610 
-620 EEITSK
+620 S
-626 YTSDTVDPNKKR
+626 
-638 PNVIAVIN
+638 
-646 EAFSD
+646 
-651 PQILGDIETNEDYM
+651 
-665 PFIHDLMKNGNC
+665 
-677 VSGTTYASIVGGQ
+677 
-690 TANTEYEFLTG
+690 
-701 NSMAFLPKG
+701 
-710 TVAFQLYLR
+710 
-719 HAMPSL
+719 
-725 VTELKSEGYTGN
+725 
-737 SATHLQ
+737 
-743 KARNYNRDKAYP
+743 
-755 LLGFDKFY
+755 
-763 DYTNMIVPFV
+763 
-773 KMRNNATDQCT
+773 
-784 YDNITHDYEQQRKST
+784 
-799 DAPYFGYT
+799 
-807 MTIQNHSSYDVPF
+807 
-820 DNFDDKRIVVE
+820 
-831 NADATDLGYYLS
+831 
-843 LIKYSDEMFE
+843 
-853 NLINYYKNTDEPT
+853 
-866 VIFLTGDHQPR
+866 
-877 IHDESMDSITNG
+877 
-889 EWRNW
+889 
-894 NDEEMMRR
+894 
-902 YEVPFLIWANY
+902 
-913 DIDKKTV
+913 
-920 EKTSMNYLQTIL
+920 
-932 METIDGD
+932 
-939 LTGFQKFQQDLQ
+939 FQKFQQDLQ

>member
-1 MLKNI
+1 MEQSNKYSVYPVCTMLH
-6 DFNKNSQRWKNYFC
+6 
-20 LFISFLFLIF
+20 
-30 FYVNRTTIL
+30 
-39 ENDPEFS
+39 
-46 SKFKIAS
+46 
-53 IVLGWIVGVVLIF
+53 
-66 VRLDFGKK
+66 
-74 WNRVINIL
+74 
-82 YILFAPCYIFF
+82 FF

-102 TYSFRGQHL
+102 TYSFRKQHL

-145 CIMFNIVNHF
+145 CVMFNIVNHF
-155 VYEFRGTPAMASD
+155 VYEFRGTPVMASD

-195 MLFDFIMLGRVIK
+195 MLFDFIMLGCVIK

-250 SLFNPMRSY
+250 SLFNLMRSY

-266 CFTRSIKL
+266 CFARSIKL

-299 VDPNK
+299 VDSNK
-304 KRPNVIAVIN
+304 KRPNVIVVIN
-314 EAFSDPQILGDI
+314 EAFSDPQVLGDI

-430 YDYTNMI
+430 YDYTNMG

-500 ADATDLG
+500 ADAPDLG

-533 TVIFLT
+533 TVILLT

-598 ILMETIDGDLTG
+598 ILMETIDGELT
-610 FQKFQQDLQK
+610 
-620 EEITSK
+620 S
-626 YTSDTVDPNKKR
+626 
-638 PNVIAVIN
+638 
-646 EAFSD
+646 
-651 PQILGDIETNEDYM
+651 
-665 PFIHDLMKNGNC
+665 
-677 VSGTTYASIVGGQ
+677 
-690 TANTEYEFLTG
+690 
-701 NSMAFLPKG
+701 
-710 TVAFQLYLR
+710 
-719 HAMPSL
+719 
-725 VTELKSEGYTGN
+725 
-737 SATHLQ
+737 
-743 KARNYNRDKAYP
+743 
-755 LLGFDKFY
+755 
-763 DYTNMIVPFV
+763 
-773 KMRNNATDQCT
+773 
-784 YDNITHDYEQQRKST
+784 
-799 DAPYFGYT
+799 
-807 MTIQNHSSYDVPF
+807 
-820 DNFDDKRIVVE
+820 
-831 NADATDLGYYLS
+831 
-843 LIKYSDEMFE
+843 
-853 NLINYYKNTDEPT
+853 
-866 VIFLTGDHQPR
+866 
-877 IHDESMDSITNG
+877 
-889 EWRNW
+889 
-894 NDEEMMRR
+894 
-902 YEVPFLIWANY
+902 
-913 DIDKKTV
+913 
-920 EKTSMNYLQTIL
+920 
-932 METIDGD
+932 
-939 LTGFQKFQQDLQ
+939 FQKFQQDLQ

>member
-1 MLKNI
+1 
-6 DFNKNSQRWKNYFC
+6 
-20 LFISFLFLIF
+20 
-30 FYVNRTTIL
+30 
-39 ENDPEFS
+39 
-46 SKFKIAS
+46 
-53 IVLGWIVGVVLIF
+53 
-66 VRLDFGKK
+66 
-74 WNRVINIL
+74 
-82 YILFAPCYIFF
+82 
-93 NMEIAVFNE
+93 
-102 TYSFRGQHL
+102 
-111 SLLLFNFLLIGILE
+111 
-125 LIFIVITNRVRLGT
+125 
-139 DIWAFI
+139 
-145 CIMFNIVNHF
+145 
-155 VYEFRGTPAMASD
+155 MASD

-314 EAFSDPQILGDI
+314 EAFSDPQVLGDI

-430 YDYTNMI
+430 YDYTNMG

-463 RKSTDAPY
+463 RKST
-471 FGYTMTI
+471 
-478 QNHSSYDV
+478 
-486 PFDNFDDKRIVVEN
+486 
-500 ADATDLG
+500 DATDLG

-598 ILMETIDGDLTG
+598 ILMETIDG
-610 FQKFQQDLQK
+610 
-620 EEITSK
+620 E
-626 YTSDTVDPNKKR
+626 
-638 PNVIAVIN
+638 
-646 EAFSD
+646 
-651 PQILGDIETNEDYM
+651 
-665 PFIHDLMKNGNC
+665 
-677 VSGTTYASIVGGQ
+677 
-690 TANTEYEFLTG
+690 
-701 NSMAFLPKG
+701 
-710 TVAFQLYLR
+710 
-719 HAMPSL
+719 
-725 VTELKSEGYTGN
+725 
-737 SATHLQ
+737 
-743 KARNYNRDKAYP
+743 
-755 LLGFDKFY
+755 
-763 DYTNMIVPFV
+763 
-773 KMRNNATDQCT
+773 
-784 YDNITHDYEQQRKST
+784 
-799 DAPYFGYT
+799 
-807 MTIQNHSSYDVPF
+807 
-820 DNFDDKRIVVE
+820 
-831 NADATDLGYYLS
+831 
-843 LIKYSDEMFE
+843 
-853 NLINYYKNTDEPT
+853 
-866 VIFLTGDHQPR
+866 
-877 IHDESMDSITNG
+877 
-889 EWRNW
+889 
-894 NDEEMMRR
+894 
-902 YEVPFLIWANY
+902 
-913 DIDKKTV
+913 
-920 EKTSMNYLQTIL
+920 
-932 METIDGD
+932 

>member
-6 DFNKNSQRWKNYFC
+6 DFNKNRQRWKNYFC

-74 WNRVINIL
+74 GNRVINIL

-102 TYSFRGQHL
+102 TYSFRKQHL

-145 CIMFNIVNHF
+145 CVMFNIVNHF

-266 CFTRSIKL
+266 CFARGIKL

-304 KRPNVIAVIN
+304 KRPNVIVVIN
-314 EAFSDPQILGDI
+314 EAFSDPQVLGDI

-430 YDYTNMI
+430 YDYTNMG

-500 ADATDLG
+500 ADAPDLG

-519 FENLINYYKNTDEP
+519 FENLINYYKNTNEP
-533 TVIFLT
+533 TVILLT

-598 ILMETIDGDLTG
+598 ILMETIDG
-610 FQKFQQDLQK
+610 
-620 EEITSK
+620 E
-626 YTSDTVDPNKKR
+626 
-638 PNVIAVIN
+638 
-646 EAFSD
+646 
-651 PQILGDIETNEDYM
+651 
-665 PFIHDLMKNGNC
+665 
-677 VSGTTYASIVGGQ
+677 
-690 TANTEYEFLTG
+690 
-701 NSMAFLPKG
+701 
-710 TVAFQLYLR
+710 
-719 HAMPSL
+719 
-725 VTELKSEGYTGN
+725 
-737 SATHLQ
+737 
-743 KARNYNRDKAYP
+743 
-755 LLGFDKFY
+755 
-763 DYTNMIVPFV
+763 
-773 KMRNNATDQCT
+773 
-784 YDNITHDYEQQRKST
+784 
-799 DAPYFGYT
+799 
-807 MTIQNHSSYDVPF
+807 
-820 DNFDDKRIVVE
+820 
-831 NADATDLGYYLS
+831 
-843 LIKYSDEMFE
+843 
-853 NLINYYKNTDEPT
+853 
-866 VIFLTGDHQPR
+866 
-877 IHDESMDSITNG
+877 
-889 EWRNW
+889 
-894 NDEEMMRR
+894 
-902 YEVPFLIWANY
+902 
-913 DIDKKTV
+913 
-920 EKTSMNYLQTIL
+920 
-932 METIDGD
+932 

-991 NDMTD
+991 NDMMD